1 MKKII
6 LFSLMFLMF
15 NVQSSFSTDTLTLKY
30 FPLSVGNVY
39 KYNYSSSAGLNYYYK
54 ARIVKDTIINSKKY
68 FITSGSFPGFGG
80 SLIRVDS
87 ATGNLYKR
95 FNSGYCSYSPYEIL
109 IDSLKAHKND
119 TAYVCD
125 SGVKHICVDTNIA
138 NVLNMS
144 VRKKAF
150 ERYNFEGFVTYS
162 YGYGIGIFGTF
173 EFSSFGS
180 GGDWLVGAYINGVLY
195 GDTLLTG
202 IEKTDDIIPEKY
214 SLYQNYPNPFN
225 PTTKIKFEVPT
236 TLSFPHVPDGNP
248 YIRLSIFDILGR
260 EVAILLNEQLTPGTY
275 TIDWNASA
283 FPSGIYFYKLESGE
297 YTETKRMI
305 LIK

>member
-1 MKKII
+1 
-6 LFSLMFLMF
+6 MFLMF

-54 ARIVKDTIINSKKY
+54 VRIIKDTVINSKKY

-202 IEKTDDIIPEKY
+202 IEKLNELIPEKY

-225 PTTKIKFEVPT
+225 PTTTIRFEVP
-236 TLSFPHVPDGNP
+236 LSKGGLKGVVS
-248 YIRLSIFDILGR
+248 LKIFDILGK
-260 EVAILLNEQLTPGTY
+260 EVATLVNEQLTPGTY
-275 TIDWNASA
+275 EDDWNASQ
-283 FPSGIYFYKLESGE
+283 FPSGIYFYKLTAGNFS
-297 YTETKRMI
+297 ETKKLI
-305 LIK
+305 LLK

>member
-1 MKKII
+1 
-6 LFSLMFLMF
+6 MF

-54 ARIVKDTIINSKKY
+54 VRIIKDTVINSKKY

-202 IEKTDDIIPEKY
+202 IEKLNELIPEKY

-225 PTTKIKFEVPT
+225 PTTTIRFEVP
-236 TLSFPHVPDGNP
+236 LSKGGLKGVVS
-248 YIRLSIFDILGR
+248 LKIFDILGK
-260 EVAILLNEQLTPGTY
+260 EVATLVNEQLTPGTY
-275 TIDWNASA
+275 EDDWNASQ
-283 FPSGIYFYKLESGE
+283 FPSGIYFYKLTAGNFS
-297 YTETKRMI
+297 ETKKLI
-305 LIK
+305 LLK

>member
-54 ARIVKDTIINSKKY
+54 VRIIKDTVINSKKY

-202 IEKTDDIIPEKY
+202 IEKLNELIPEKY

-225 PTTKIKFEVPT
+225 PTTTIRFEVP
-236 TLSFPHVPDGNP
+236 LSKGGLKGVVS
-248 YIRLSIFDILGR
+248 LKIFDILGK
-260 EVAILLNEQLTPGTY
+260 EVATLVNEQLTPGTY
-275 TIDWNASA
+275 EDDWNASQ
-283 FPSGIYFYKLESGE
+283 FPSGIYFYKLTAGNFS
-297 YTETKRMI
+297 ETKKLI
-305 LIK
+305 LLK

>member
-1 MKKII
+1 
-6 LFSLMFLMF
+6 MFLMF

-68 FITSGSFPGFGG
+68 FITSSNFPGFGG

-95 FNSGYCSYSPYEIL
+95 FNSGYCSYSPSEIL
-109 IDSLKAHKND
+109 IDSLKARKND

-125 SGVKHICVDTNIA
+125 SGVKHICIDTNIA

-202 IEKTDDIIPEKY
+202 IEKLNELIPEKY

-225 PTTKIKFEVPT
+225 PKTKIRFEIPSDIKSQTQDGYFPLRRGVGGMT
-236 TLSFPHVPDGNP
+236 TLK
-248 YIRLSIFDILGR
+248 IFDILGR
-260 EVAILLNEQLTPGTY
+260 EVATLVNESLKPGTHEVTFDGSNLASGVYFYQMRSGDFTATKKLILL
-275 TIDWNASA
+275 
-283 FPSGIYFYKLESGE
+283 K
-297 YTETKRMI
+297 
-305 LIK
+305 